1 LSIKHNIPK
10 GVLQFFYPYSRKRR
24 EIENKM
30 MDYLDAKGYKEI
42 VTPTFIYEDHV
53 YQDLY
58 EPLKSKLFKFV
69 DRNSGK
75 TIILRPDVTLQ
86 VAFAVLLADIEL
98 PAKFSYAHYIYR
110 DEKQHANLK
119 REFKQIGAEVFGQ
132 NSIETDIE
140 IINLAVDALSL
151 VNVENLIVRI
161 SDTQIIDKLLDT
173 YLGQHNIDKRKA
185 ILRLINKKNI
195 SSLKSMSLGELDT
208 LIDALFEGNVES
220 LLEVEPIKDNV
231 NNLIEISNKIS
242 KKCEVFVDFLYYEYP
257 VYHSGISFD
266 ILSDNAILCTGGRY
280 GNLMQAIGKYIPATG
295 FAINLDRLMEYLYQ
309 GDLG

>member
-1 LSIKHNIPK
+1 MTIKHNIPK

-24 EIENKM
+24 DVENQI
-30 MDYLDAKGYKEI
+30 MDYLDSKDYKEI
-42 VTPTFIYEDHV
+42 VMPTFIYEDNV

-86 VAFAVLLADIEL
+86 VALAVLLADIDL

-140 IINLAVDALSL
+140 IISLAIDVLNL
-151 VNVENLIVRI
+151 VNVGDLTVRI
-161 SDTQIIDKLLDT
+161 SDSQIIDKLLDSF
-173 YLGQHNIDKRKA
+173 LDAEHANKKKA
-185 ILRLINKKNI
+185 ILHLINKKNL
-195 SSLKSMSLGELDT
+195 SSLKELSLGAFDSL
-208 LIDALFEGNVES
+208 LDALFLGDTKK
-220 LLEVEPIKDNV
+220 LLEIEQISDNI
-231 NNLIEISNKIS
+231 NNLIKIS
-242 KKCEVFVDFLYYEYP
+242 QKINKNCEIFLDFFYYEYP
-257 VYHSGISFD
+257 VYHSGVSFD
-266 ILSDNAILCTGGRY
+266 IFSDNAVLCTGGRY
-280 GNLMQAIGKYIPATG
+280 GNLMQLMGKYIPATG
-295 FAINLDRLMEYLYQ
+295 FAINLDKLMDFLYIKEI
-309 GDLG
+309 

>member
-24 EIENKM
+24 DIENKI
-30 MDYLDAKGYKEI
+30 MDYLDSKDYKEI
-42 VTPTFIYEDHV
+42 VTPTFIYEDNV

-86 VAFAVLLADIEL
+86 VALAVLLADIDL
-98 PAKFSYAHYIYR
+98 PARFSYAHYIYR

-140 IINLAVDALSL
+140 IITLAIDVLNLVDIKDL
-151 VNVENLIVRI
+151 VVRI
-161 SDTQIIDKLLDT
+161 SDSQIIDQLLNAYLNPQLLD
-173 YLGQHNIDKRKA
+173 KKKA
-185 ILRLINKKNI
+185 ILRLINKKNL
-195 SSLKSMSLGELDT
+195 SFLKQMPLGEFGSI
-208 LIDALFEGNVES
+208 IDVLFLRDINAL
-220 LLEVEPIKDNV
+220 LKIEPIKQNV
-231 NNLIEISNKIS
+231 ENLIEISKKINRN
-242 KKCEVFVDFLYYEYP
+242 CDIFLDFFYCEYP
-257 VYHSGISFD
+257 IYHSGVSFD
-266 ILSDNAILCTGGRY
+266 IFSNNAVLCTGGRY
-280 GNLMQAIGKYIPATG
+280 GNLMQLMGKYIPATG
-295 FAINLDRLMEYLYQ
+295 FAINLDKLMDFLYTKEI
-309 GDLG
+309 

>member
-1 LSIKHNIPK
+1 MSIKHNIPK

-24 EIENKM
+24 DVENKI
-30 MDYLDAKGYKEI
+30 MDYLDLKDYKEI
-42 VTPTFIYEDHV
+42 VTPTFIYEDNV

-86 VAFAVLLADIEL
+86 VALAVLLADIDL

-140 IINLAVDALSL
+140 IINLAVDVLNL
-151 VNVENLIVRI
+151 VGIENLVVRV
-161 SDTQIIDKLLDT
+161 SDSQIIDKLLDS
-173 YLGQHNIDKRKA
+173 YLDVKLMDKKKS
-185 ILRLINKKNI
+185 ILRLINKKNL
-195 SSLKSMSLGELDT
+195 SSLKELPLGKFGSMLDM
-208 LIDALFEGNVES
+208 LFLRDIDALLNI
-220 LLEVEPIKDNV
+220 EPIEQNV
-231 NNLIEISNKIS
+231 SDLIKIS
-242 KKCEVFVDFLYYEYP
+242 QKINKKCQVFLDFFYYEYP
-257 VYHSGISFD
+257 IYHSGISFD
-266 ILSDNAILCTGGRY
+266 IFSENSLLCTGGRY
-280 GNLMQAIGKYIPATG
+280 GNLMKLMGKYIPATG
-295 FAINLDRLMEYLYQ
+295 FAINLDKLMDFLYTKEI
-309 GDLG
+309 